1 MLETEAVIV
10 KINNSVAYVETQRVS
25 GCGHCDPQKGCATST
40 LTKFF
45 GGKKTFFKAMNP
57 IDAQVGDSVVIGVE
71 DGAVLKGSLAVY
83 LLPVIFVLAGAGIG
97 NYLGSSVTKRDLFAV
112 IGAGTGLV
120 AGYLWIRAYTA
131 FVGKNR
137 HFQPVVLRKISTDK
151 IVNFLK
157 EI

>member
-83 LLPVIFVLAGAGIG
+83 LLPVIFVLSGAGIG
-97 NYLGSSVTKRDLFAV
+97 NYLASSVTEQDLFAV
-112 IGAGTGLV
+112 IGAGAGLV
-120 AGYLWIRAYTA
+120 AGYVWIRAYTV
-131 FVGKNR
+131 FVSKSR

-151 IVNFLK
+151 IVNFMK